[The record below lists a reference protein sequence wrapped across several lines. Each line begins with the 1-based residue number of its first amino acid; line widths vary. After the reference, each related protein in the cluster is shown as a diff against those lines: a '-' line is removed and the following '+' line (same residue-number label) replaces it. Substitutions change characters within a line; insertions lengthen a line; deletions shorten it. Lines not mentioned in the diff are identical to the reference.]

1 MFWPAARLRNKPYS
15 LKAIFLSWALFL
27 VFTGIDRSIWH
38 AWISLKW
45 PRAEAEIFEVSPP
58 GAWRSGFWGVKGY
71 PFIVT
76 ILVRTADGREFP
88 GQIIEP
94 LSSLFLTAESI
105 PKGAIGAAPPR
116 PGDLIVVHLHPSGD
130 GRVMPRD
137 NLVDGGGSIF
147 LHFWYFIILLVLL
160 LTRAWQLRN
169 A

>member
-76 ILVRTADGREFP
+76 ILVRTADRREFP

-116 PGDLIVVHLHPSGD
+116 PGDLIVVQLHPSGD

-137 NLVDGGGSIF
+137 NLVDGEGSIF
-147 LHFWYFIILLVLL
+147 LYFWYFIILLVLL